1 MLCGHAPYC
10 EQHCPLGQ
18 QRPLDPPQEPPGAAT
33 LLQVGAG
40 LGAGGGDGTIGAGLG
55 LLGGGGDGEG
65 DGLTAGLGLSGAGLG
80 VGAAVHCTFAAQS
93 QYCIA
98 LLNSVPEG
106 HTV

>member
-1 MLCGHAPYC
+1 MVSCVDAPYC

-18 QRPLDPPQEPPGAAT
+18 QRPVDPPQEPPGAANFV
-33 LLQVGAG
+33 QVGAG
-40 LGAGGGDGTIGAGLG
+40 LRAGEGDGTTGAGLG
-55 LLGGGGDGEG
+55 LLGAGAGEG
-65 DGLTAGLGLSGAGLG
+65 EGETAGLGLSGAGLG

-98 LLNSVPEG
+98 SLNSVPAG